1 MDKSFFVIKII
12 DAIADVI
19 RVKKEFEITMQ
30 DLHQANEYLKE
41 AIANQEDLIEVLQ
54 QISVATQS
62 LPKQERQKIY
72 RCVAKLYRNMIAFEE
87 ECLRIINF
95 REST

>member
-1 MDKSFFVIKII
+1 VDKSFFVLK
-12 DAIADVI
+12 IADVI
-19 RVKKEFEITMQ
+19 RIKKEHEITLQ

-41 AIANQEDLIEVLQ
+41 AVLSQEDLIELLQ

-72 RCVAKLYRNMIAFEE
+72 RCVVTLYQNMIAFEE
-87 ECLRIINF
+87 ECLRILDF
-95 REST
+95 RRSS